1 MPSKLEQLRDLSVV
15 VADTGDLSAIERYRP
30 QDCTTNPSLILKA
43 AQQPE
48 SAGLVR
54 EVIEQAAR
62 AGEDVERI
70 LDRLA
75 VRFGVELTRLVPGLV
90 STEVDAS
97 LSFDRDAMVT
107 KARDFIA
114 MYEAQGV
121 GRERVLIKLATT
133 WEGVRA
139 AEILEREGIRCN
151 LTLVF
156 SLEQAVAAAQ
166 AGAFLI
172 SPFVGRITDWYKKAE
187 GKDSYP
193 LEEDPGVQSVRRIY
207 AHFKSQGYATVVMGA
222 SFRSAAQVEA
232 LAGCDRLTVS
242 PALLGELEADQGSLT
257 RALTP
262 GEAATGKEEPLS
274 EGAFRWALIENQMA
288 GEKLNEGIR
297 QFHLDALKLRRMV
310 EEQLRTLGK
319 QPAD

>member
-62 AGEDVERI
+62 AGENVERI

-97 LSFDRDAMVT
+97 LSFDQDAMVA

-139 AEILEREGIRCN
+139 AEVLEREGIRCN

-193 LEEDPGVQSVRRIY
+193 VEEDPGVQSVRRIY
-207 AHFKSQGYATVVMGA
+207 AHFKSQRYATVVMGA

-262 GEAATGKEEPLS
+262 AEAVTDKEGPLS
-274 EGAFRWALIENQMA
+274 EAAFRWALIENQMA

-297 QFHLDALKLRRMV
+297 QFHLDALKLRLMV
-310 EEQLRTLGK
+310 EEQLRTPVGHS
-319 QPAD
+319 AD

>member
-1 MPSKLEQLRDLSVV
+1 MPSKLEQLREMSVV
-15 VADTGDLSAIERYRP
+15 VADTGDLTAIERYRP

-48 SAGLVR
+48 SADLVR
-54 EVIEQAAR
+54 DTITQAAG

-75 VRFGVELTRLVPGLV
+75 VRFGVELTRLVPGVV
-90 STEVDAS
+90 STEVPAR
-97 LSFDRDAMVT
+97 LSFDTTAMVD
-107 KARDFIA
+107 KARTLISL
-114 MYEAQGV
+114 YEAYGV
-121 GRERVLIKLATT
+121 ARERVLIKLATT

-139 AEILEREGIRCN
+139 AEILEREGVRCN

-172 SPFVGRITDWYKKAE
+172 SPFVGRITDWYKQHE
-187 GKDSYP
+187 GRDAYAV
-193 LEEDPGVQSVRRIY
+193 EEDPGVRSVREIY
-207 AHFKSQGYATVVMGA
+207 AHFKGQGYATVVMGA
-222 SFRSAAQVEA
+222 SFRSAAQVAA

-242 PALLGELEADQGSLT
+242 PALLGELAGDEGVLERQ
-257 RALTP
+257 LTP
-262 GEAATGKEEPLS
+262 GEPVGEPEGRLS
-274 EGAFRWALIENQMA
+274 EGAFRWALIENRMA

-297 QFHLDALKLRRMV
+297 SFHQDDLKLRRMV
-310 EEQLRTLGK
+310 EAQL
-319 QPAD
+319 A